1 MRRHNSVVVEN
12 VKLYLRNNVPKQF
25 FEVSLITD
33 GAWTKNHAVLEE
45 IHQVSEVKQ
54 SI

>member
-1 MRRHNSVVVEN
+1 MVEN
-12 VKLYLRNNVPKQF
+12 VKLYLRSNVPKQF

-33 GAWTKNHAVLEE
+33 GAWTKNRAVLEE
-45 IHQVSEVKQ
+45 IHQASEVKQ